1 MPRPVT
7 SNNPGDSFYV
17 SPSDFD
23 TENKNIAP
31 FVDAGYYWSGQED
44 QHQAINFFRKICRN
58 LVEKID
64 QLLTLKR
71 DENHNLPLACTPL
84 SSNGALAPS

>member
-1 MPRPVT
+1 MLVATGLGRRISIKPL
-7 SNNPGDSFYV
+7 
-17 SPSDFD
+17 
-23 TENKNIAP
+23 I
-31 FVDAGYYWSGQED
+31 
-44 QHQAINFFRKICRN
+44 FFRKICRN